1 MDRLGIHLT
10 LLIGPTVAL
19 PAPPTMMEALSS
31 VEVSHS
37 DDRQSGFQIMF
48 SIGRSGP
55 LDLLDYPLVANP
67 LLKPFNRVV
76 IIVTFNGIP
85 RVLMDG
91 VLTHLQMAPSDR
103 PGASTFTITG
113 EDVSV
118 MMDREEKSMQH
129 PAQDETLIALKLIAS
144 YAQYGLI
151 PMVIPPLVIDPPIP
165 IERIPVQQGTDL
177 QYLKQMAARYAYVFY
192 IKPGPAPMTNIGY
205 WGPPERLGLPQP
217 ALTINMGQATN
228 VESFSVNNNAL
239 EPTLVTGQIQDRTTN
254 QSIPVQTFAS
264 LRPPL
269 SAMPAWLVNQPNL
282 RRRQYRA
289 SGLNAMQALA
299 RAQGITDASA
309 DLLVAEGE
317 LDAVRYGTPLQAR
330 GLVGVRGAGYLHD
343 GIWYV
348 KRVTHTIKKESYK
361 QKFTLTRDGL
371 GSITP
376 AVVP

>member
-1 MDRLGIHLT
+1 MDPLGIRLT

-19 PAPPTMMEALSS
+19 PAPPTMIEALSS

-76 IIVTFNGIP
+76 IIVTFNAIP

-91 VLTHLQMAPSDR
+91 IITHRQMSPSDQ

-165 IERIPVQQGTDL
+165 IERVPVQQGTDL

-192 IKPGPAPMTNIGY
+192 VKPGPAPLTNIGY

-239 EPTLVTGQIQDRTTN
+239 EPTLVSGQIQDRTTN
-254 QSIPVQTFAS
+254 QSVPVQTFAS

-282 RRRQYRA
+282 RRRQFRE

-299 RAQGITDASA
+299 RAQGTTDASA
-309 DLLVAEGE
+309 DSVVAEGE

-361 QKFTLTRDGL
+361 QKFTLARDGL

-376 AVVP
+376 AVMP

>member
-1 MDRLGIHLT
+1 MIQPGIQLT

-19 PAPPTMMEALSS
+19 PAPPTMIEALSS

-48 SIGRSGP
+48 SIGRAGP
-55 LDLLDYPLVANP
+55 LDLADYPLVANP

-76 IIVTFNGIP
+76 IIVTVNAMP

-91 VLTHLQMAPSDR
+91 IITHQQMSPSDK

-165 IERIPVQQGTDL
+165 IERVPVQQGTDL

-192 IKPGPAPMTNIGY
+192 VKPGPAPLTNIGY
-205 WGPPERLGLPQP
+205 WGPPERLGVPQP

-228 VESFSVNNNAL
+228 VESFSVSNNAL
-239 EPTLVTGQIQDRTTN
+239 EPTLVSGQIQDRTTN

-264 LRPPL
+264 LRTPL
-269 SAMPAWLVNQPNL
+269 STMPAWLVNQPSL
-282 RRRQYRA
+282 RRRQFRE
-289 SGLNAMQALA
+289 SGLNAVQALA
-299 RAQGITDASA
+299 RAQGTTDVSA
-309 DLLVAEGE
+309 DSVVAEGE

-348 KRVTHTIKKESYK
+348 KRVTHTIKKESYR
-361 QKFTLTRDGL
+361 QKFTLARDGL
-371 GSITP
+371 GSLTP
-376 AVVP
+376 AVIP

>member
-1 MDRLGIHLT
+1 MDQLGIQLT

-19 PAPPTMMEALSS
+19 PAPPTMIEALSS

-76 IIVTFNGIP
+76 IIVTFNAIP

-91 VLTHLQMAPSDR
+91 IITHQQMSPSDQ

-151 PMVIPPLVIDPPIP
+151 PIVVPPLVIDPPMP
-165 IERIPVQQGTDL
+165 IERVPVQQGTDL

-192 IKPGPAPMTNIGY
+192 VKPGPAPLTNIGY

-239 EPTLVTGQIQDRTTN
+239 EPTLVSGQIQDRTTN
-254 QSIPVQTFAS
+254 QSVPVQTFAS
-264 LRPPL
+264 LRSPL
-269 SAMPAWLVNQPNL
+269 STMPAWLVNQPNL
-282 RRRQYRA
+282 RRRQFRE

-299 RAQGITDASA
+299 RAQGTTDASA
-309 DLLVAEGE
+309 DSVVAEGE

-343 GIWYV
+343 GVWYV

-361 QKFTLTRDGL
+361 QKFTLARDGL

-376 AVVP
+376 AVMP

>member
-1 MDRLGIHLT
+1 MDQLGIQLT

-19 PAPPTMMEALSS
+19 PAPPTMIEALSS

-48 SIGRSGP
+48 SVGRSGP

-67 LLKPFNRVV
+67 LLKPFNRIV
-76 IIVTFNGIP
+76 IIVTFNAIP

-91 VLTHLQMAPSDR
+91 IITHQQMSASDK

-165 IERIPVQQGTDL
+165 IERVPVQQGTDL

-192 IKPGPAPMTNIGY
+192 VKPGPAPLTNIGY

-254 QSIPVQTFAS
+254 QSVPVQTFAS
-264 LRPPL
+264 LRSPL

-282 RRRQYRA
+282 RRRQYRE

-299 RAQGITDASA
+299 RAQGVTDASA
-309 DLLVAEGE
+309 DSVVAEGE

-330 GLVGVRGAGYLHD
+330 GLVGVRGVGYLHD

-361 QKFTLTRDGL
+361 QKFTLARDGL
-371 GSITP
+371 GSISP

>member
-1 MDRLGIHLT
+1 MDQLGIHLT

-76 IIVTFNGIP
+76 IIVTFNAIP

-91 VLTHLQMAPSDR
+91 IITHQQMSPSDK

-165 IERIPVQQGTDL
+165 IERVPVQQATDL

-192 IKPGPAPMTNIGY
+192 IKPGPAPLTNIGY

-239 EPTLVTGQIQDRTTN
+239 EPTLVSGQIQDRTTN
-254 QSIPVQTFAS
+254 QSVPVQTFAS

-282 RRRQYRA
+282 RRRQFRE

-299 RAQGITDASA
+299 RAQGITDASV
-309 DLLVAEGE
+309 DSVVAEGE

-376 AVVP
+376 AVMP

>member
-1 MDRLGIHLT
+1 MNQLGIHLT

-55 LDLLDYPLVANP
+55 LDLVDYPLVANP

-91 VLTHLQMAPSDR
+91 IITHLQMSPTDK

-129 PAQDETLIALKLIAS
+129 PAQDESLIALKLIAS

-165 IERIPVQQGTDL
+165 VERVPVQQATDL

-192 IKPGPAPMTNIGY
+192 IKPGPAPLTNIGY
-205 WGPPERLGLPQP
+205 WGPPERVGLPQP

-254 QSIPVQTFAS
+254 QSVPVQTFAS
-264 LRPPL
+264 LRSPL

-282 RRRQYRA
+282 RRRQYRE

-299 RAQGITDASA
+299 RAQGVTDASA
-309 DLLVAEGE
+309 DSVVAEGE

-361 QKFTLTRDGL
+361 QKFTLARDGL
-371 GSITP
+371 GSISP

>member
-1 MDRLGIHLT
+1 
-10 LLIGPTVAL
+10 
-19 PAPPTMMEALSS
+19 
-31 VEVSHS
+31 
-37 DDRQSGFQIMF
+37 
-48 SIGRSGP
+48 
-55 LDLLDYPLVANP
+55 
-67 LLKPFNRVV
+67 
-76 IIVTFNGIP
+76 
-85 RVLMDG
+85 
-91 VLTHLQMAPSDR
+91 
-103 PGASTFTITG
+103 
-113 EDVSV
+113 

-129 PAQDETLIALKLIAS
+129 PAQDETLIALKLITS

-192 IKPGPAPMTNIGY
+192 IKPGPAPLTNIGY
-205 WGPPERLGLPQP
+205 WGPPERLGPPQP

-254 QSIPVQTFAS
+254 QSVPVQTFAS

-348 KRVTHTIKKESYK
+348 KRVTHTIKKDPTSRSSPWPVTVWVRSPPRSCHDPVLRQISRPGGQQYRSLDAGAHSSQGAGGAGRRQFK
-361 QKFTLTRDGL
+361 LGHAMFALCGIRRGPVRGTAGRRQRMGRVRGRRARLPDLGRLLLGL
-371 GSITP
+371 SAKCP
-376 AVVP
+376 RNPRSRS

>member
-1 MDRLGIHLT
+1 MDQLGIQLT
-10 LLIGPTVAL
+10 LLIGRTVAL
-19 PAPPTMMEALSS
+19 PAPPTMIEALSS

-76 IIVTFNGIP
+76 IIVTFNAIP

-91 VLTHLQMAPSDR
+91 IITHQQMSPSEK

-129 PAQDETLIALKLIAS
+129 PAQDESLIALKLIAS

-165 IERIPVQQGTDL
+165 VERVPVQQGTDL

-192 IKPGPAPMTNIGY
+192 IKPGPAPLTNIGY
-205 WGPPERLGLPQP
+205 WGPPERVGLPQP

-228 VESFSVNNNAL
+228 VESFSVSNNAL

-254 QSIPVQTFAS
+254 QSVPVQTFAS
-264 LRPPL
+264 LRSPL

-282 RRRQYRA
+282 RRRQYRE

-299 RAQGITDASA
+299 RAQGTTDASA
-309 DLLVAEGE
+309 DSVVAEGE

-330 GLVGVRGAGYLHD
+330 GLVGVRGAGYLND
-343 GIWYV
+343 GLWYV

-361 QKFTLTRDGL
+361 QKFTLARDGL

-376 AVVP
+376 AVMP